1 MQTADMLYVDVDR
14 CSGCGVCVDVCPSGA
29 MSVQDGKAS
38 INQALCTHCE
48 ACFHACPEQ
57 AILSVSERGLVP
69 QHERAGAV
77 ATSPAPRSGSLAA
90 RAAPALAAT
99 LLFVGRE
106 LIPRAANYVLDIVD
120 RRMVD
125 SSSRGLGDVTRSSE
139 QSRGSA
145 SGGHRRRRRR
155 GG

>member
-1 MQTADMLYVDVDR
+1 MLYVDETH
-14 CSGCGVCVDVCPSGA
+14 CSGCGACVDVCPTGA
-29 MSVQDGKAS
+29 IVLRQGTAIIDQERCSQCD
-38 INQALCTHCE
+38 

-57 AILSVSERGLVP
+57 AILSVSEHGLVP

-77 ATSPAPRSGSLAA
+77 AASPAPRAGSLAA

-120 RRMVD
+120 RRM
-125 SSSRGLGDVTRSSE
+125 SESRAASLE
-139 QSRGSA
+139 QRARA
-145 SGGHRRRRRR
+145 SGQSLGSRSAGRRRRRHR

>member
-1 MQTADMLYVDVDR
+1 MLYVDEKR
-14 CSGCGVCVDVCPSGA
+14 CSGCGKCVEVCPAGA
-29 MSVQDGKAS
+29 IAISQGTAIIDQECCS
-38 INQALCTHCE
+38 QCE

-77 ATSPAPRSGSLAA
+77 AASPAPRAGSLAA

-106 LIPRAANYVLDIVD
+106 LIPRAANYVLD
-120 RRMVD
+120 MVD
-125 SSSRGLGDVTRSSE
+125 SKMS
-139 QSRGSA
+139 QSRAGSLEETDRAPGQSLGSGSA
-145 SGGHRRRRRR
+145 GWRRRRHRR
-155 GG
+155 G